1 MANKGLL
8 VIYSGNIIHSVN
20 ILYKLIQ
27 RIKISDILISTYPYK
42 SLTKNS
48 NLAALKR

>member
-1 MANKGLL
+1 M
-8 VIYSGNIIHSVN
+8 YSGNIIRGAN

-27 RIKISDILISTYPYK
+27 RIKVSNILILIYPRK
-42 SLTKNS
+42 LLAENS